1 MELANTLCDEI
12 FYVEAVMVK
21 VPVFKGSCTAIVTP
35 FSEHGVDYER
45 LKKNLEFQY
54 ENGTSAVVVCGTTGE
69 NATHTPNEHDELVRV
84 TVRTVNG
91 RMKVIAGI
99 GSNNTENALRAAEN
113 AKYSGADA
121 VLMVTPYYNK
131 TTQKGLVEHFSYVA
145 DRVDIPMILYNV
157 PSRTGIGISADTCK
171 ALSQHPNINGIKEAS
186 GDIALAAR
194 IRSLCGDDLY
204 IWSGNDDCTIP
215 LMSLGALGVIS
226 VASNIVPGAVAKLC
240 ALCLEGSY
248 AEATELYAKYA
259 SLFSALF
266 IETNPIPVK
275 AAMKM
280 MGMDSGILR
289 LPLTEIGQESFETL
303 LKAMR
308 DAGINV

>member
-1 MELANTLCDEI
+1 M
-12 FYVEAVMVK
+12 
-21 VPVFKGSCTAIVTP
+21 
-35 FSEHGVDYER
+35 
-45 LKKNLEFQY
+45 
-54 ENGTSAVVVCGTTGE
+54 VCGTTGE

-99 GSNNTENALRAAEN
+99 GSNNTANALRAAED

-157 PSRTGIGISADTCK
+157 PSRTGLGVTADTCK
-171 ALSQHPNINGIKEAS
+171 VLSQHPNINGIKEAS
-186 GDIALAAR
+186 GDIALAAK

-240 ALCLEGSY
+240 ALCLDGSY

-266 IETNPIPVK
+266 VETNPIPVK
-275 AAMKM
+275 AALKL

-289 LPLTEIGQESFETL
+289 LPLTEISQESFETL

-308 DAGINV
+308 DAGISV

>member
-1 MELANTLCDEI
+1 
-12 FYVEAVMVK
+12 MVK

-35 FSEHGVDYER
+35 FNEHGVDYER

-131 TTQKGLVEHFSYVA
+131 TTQKGLIEHFSYVA

-157 PSRTGIGISADTCK
+157 PSRTGIGITADTCK
-171 ALSQHPNINGIKEAS
+171 VLSQHPNINGIKEAS
-186 GDIALAAR
+186 GDISLAAK

-275 AAMKM
+275 AALKM

-289 LPLTEIGQESFETL
+289 LPLTEISQESFETL

>member
-1 MELANTLCDEI
+1 
-12 FYVEAVMVK
+12 MVK

-35 FSEHGVDYER
+35 FNEHGVDYER

-54 ENGTSAVVVCGTTGE
+54 ENGTSAIVVCGTTGE

-99 GSNNTENALRAAEN
+99 GSNNTANALRAAED

-131 TTQKGLVEHFSYVA
+131 TTQKGLIEHFSYVA

-157 PSRTGIGISADTCK
+157 PSRTGIGMTADTCK
-171 ALSQHPNINGIKEAS
+171 ALSRHPNINGIKEAS
-186 GDIALAAR
+186 GDIALAAK

-240 ALCLEGSY
+240 ALCLDGSY

-275 AAMKM
+275 AALKM

-289 LPLTEIGQESFETL
+289 LPLTEISQESFETL

-308 DAGINV
+308 DAGISV

>member
-1 MELANTLCDEI
+1 
-12 FYVEAVMVK
+12 MVK

-35 FSEHGVDYER
+35 FNEHGVDYER
-45 LKKNLEFQY
+45 LKKNIEFQY
-54 ENGTSAVVVCGTTGE
+54 ENGTSAIVVCGTTGE

-99 GSNNTENALRAAEN
+99 GSNNTANALRAAED

-157 PSRTGIGISADTCK
+157 PSRTGIGITADTCK

-186 GDIALAAR
+186 GDISLAAK

-240 ALCLEGSY
+240 TLCLEGSY